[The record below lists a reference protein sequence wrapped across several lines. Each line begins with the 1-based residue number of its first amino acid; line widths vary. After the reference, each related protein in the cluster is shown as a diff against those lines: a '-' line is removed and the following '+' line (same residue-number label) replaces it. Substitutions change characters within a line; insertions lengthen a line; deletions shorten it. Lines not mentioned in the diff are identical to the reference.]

1 MLFADGPINSKKLL
15 NPYNAKTIGA
25 LTDLFEKQPLND
37 NGGSNSGSSEGGSAS
52 GESGSGSVESG
63 SGFVEGSSG
72 MEPDSLKAL
81 VISVSECSFMCFV
94 LLFVCCCWGCFS
106 KSQVQVRGRKAL

>member
-1 MLFADGPINSKKLL
+1 MLFADGPIDSKKLL
-15 NPYNAKTIGA
+15 NPYNSKTIGT

-37 NGGSNSGSSEGGSAS
+37 HGGSDSGSSEGGSAS
-52 GESGSGSVESG
+52 GESGSSSVESG

-81 VISVSECSFMCFV
+81 VGSVSV
-94 LLFVCCCWGCFS
+94 LLCVLYSSVCLLLLELFF
-106 KSQVQVRGRKAL
+106 

>member
-1 MLFADGPINSKKLL
+1 MLFADGPIDSKKLL
-15 NPYNAKTIGA
+15 NPYNSKTIGA

-37 NGGSNSGSSEGGSAS
+37 HGGSDSGSSEGGSAS
-52 GESGSGSVESG
+52 GESG

-81 VISVSECSFMCFV
+81 VGSVSV
-94 LLFVCCCWGCFS
+94 LLCVLYSSVCLLLLELFF
-106 KSQVQVRGRKAL
+106 